1 MTALLDAVA
10 NCTLTLYRASET
22 IEGSKDSIREAGERM
37 DRSYRAIDAT
47 KKRLHADTQLQAE
60 RRDCSGGRPDLV
72 SWLVRHVIAN
82 ASGIRTRDS
91 GT

>member
-47 KKRLHADTQLQAE
+47 KKRLHADTHLQA
-60 RRDCSGGRPDLV
+60 DLAAGLIGRPAG
-72 SWLVRHVIAN
+72 SR
-82 ASGIRTRDS
+82 
-91 GT
+91 